1 MRLRIGVVGLG
12 DAWLKRHGPALRALA
27 ELFELRAVCDQV
39 AHRAR
44 HVAAEFGA
52 AAVDGFRVLLR
63 REDVD
68 AVLVLGSQWYG
79 ALPVLAACESGK
91 PIYCA
96 AAADLEYEEAE
107 QLRERLCRARIPFVA
122 EMLCREAPATVRLK
136 ELIATRLGPPRLVF
150 CHLRLHDSKGD
161 HLPGCSLGRRLR
173 QQLVELVDWCCY
185 VVDRRPRWVTGW
197 LHRTGSS
204 RQSAEDYQ
212 VIGLDFSQTSRPGTG
227 TLAQISCGTYIPGHW
242 EEAVGYRP
250 PAALEVCCANGV
262 AFVDLPAGLVWFDE
276 AGRHQESLEA
286 ERPVGEL
293 LLRRFHRAVTQP
305 ARSPSDLENVYRA
318 ILIVERA
325 RLSHRKG
332 RRLALGD

>member
-12 DAWLKRHGPALRALA
+12 DAWQKRHGPALRALA

-39 AHRAR
+39 THRAR

-79 ALPVLAACESGK
+79 AVPVMAACESGK

-96 AAADLEYEEAE
+96 AALDLACEEAG
-107 QLRERLCRARIPFVA
+107 QLKQRVTEAGIPFVA
-122 EMLCREAPATVRLK
+122 ELLCRQAPATVRLK
-136 ELIATRLGPPRLVF
+136 ELMATRLGPPRLVF
-150 CHLRLHDSKGD
+150 CHLRLDTAKANHP
-161 HLPGCSLGRRLR
+161 PGCSPQRRLR
-173 QQLVELVDWCCY
+173 QQVVELVDWCCY
-185 VVDRRPRWVTGW
+185 VVDRPPRWVTGL
-197 LHRTGSS
+197 LHYTSPEPDSS
-204 RQSAEDYQ
+204 EDYQ
-212 VIGLDFSQTSRPGTG
+212 MIGLDFSEKPRPGTG
-227 TLAQISCGTYIPGHW
+227 TLAQISCSTYIPGHW

-250 PAALEVCCANGV
+250 PAALEVCCAHGV

-276 AGRHQESLEA
+276 AGRHHEA
-286 ERPVGEL
+286 LDSERPVGEL
-293 LLRRFHRAVTQP
+293 LLRRFHRAATTG
-305 ARSPSDLENVYRA
+305 SHKSTDLGDVYRA
-318 ILIVERA
+318 ISIVERA

-332 RRLALGD
+332 RRLSL

>member
-12 DAWLKRHGPALRALA
+12 DAWQKRHGPALRALA
-27 ELFELRAVCDQV
+27 DLFELRAVCDQV

-44 HVAAEFGA
+44 QVAAEFGA
-52 AAVDGFRVLLR
+52 AALDGFRVLLQ

-79 ALPVLAACESGK
+79 AVPVTAACESGK

-96 AAADLEYEEAE
+96 AAFDLVCEEAE
-107 QLRERLCRARIPFVA
+107 VLKQRVTQARIPFVA
-122 EMLCREAPATVRLK
+122 ELLCREAPATVRLK
-136 ELIATRLGPPRLVF
+136 ELVATRLGRPRLVF
-150 CHLRLHDSKGD
+150 CHLRLDTARSD
-161 HLPGCSLGRRLR
+161 RLPGCSVQRRLR
-173 QQLVELVDWCCY
+173 QQLVKLVDWCCY
-185 VVDRRPRWVTGW
+185 VVDRRPRWVAGLLHQTGPG
-197 LHRTGSS
+197 RT
-204 RQSAEDYQ
+204 SAVDYQ
-212 VIGLDFSQTSRPGTG
+212 VISLDFSEKPRPGTG

-250 PAALEVCCANGV
+250 PAALEVCCDEGV

-276 AGRHQESLEA
+276 AGRHQESLDS

-293 LLRRFHRAVTQP
+293 LLRRFHRAATRA
-305 ARSPSDLENVYRA
+305 ARNLTDLEDVYRA
-318 ILIVERA
+318 ICIVEQA

-332 RRLALGD
+332 RRLAL